1 MQKFGNSLRNAI
13 TISKESI
20 KRDGIGKYY
29 LFFMLNFLFNIS
41 LFLSPFKVS
50 KWEMANEMKKGNK
63 VSITNIYDNA
73 SGKRYFNQ
81 LQANVLKIAIF
92 TAVILIIAII
102 GAGLFF
108 VGTSF
113 SLFGGS
119 KSITFYWS
127 IPAILLLTIFVLIV
141 PYIHVPNSYISNA
154 YPSLSPSSV
163 LRFSFYAY
171 KNGGKVRMLL
181 INLLEWGLKILL
193 LLPFVVIALILFFN
207 LYSVI
212 GLGFMM
218 LFLTLGVVVFIAAYP
233 FLTLPALLMRKE
245 LFDEIVFVKNSNKFE
260 ASFDFEV
267 DSSNTEKTLNNI
279 FGIEEKEEKTF
290 SSIEDKYNNQV
301 EIDKKSKKK
310 EKLKKE
316 FDESEE
322 QVKDTKSPTL
332 KVEKE
337 KTSETTEVQENNLD
351 NNLDNE
357 EIVEDEQN
365 DNLELEQE
373 EVELESEV
381 VSEPEEVLESE
392 QEDNLEQTEEVET
405 EALESE
411 ITEEVIEETVEEPE
425 PEAQVE
431 PEEEIQ
437 VVEETVEL
445 EEQSTESESE
455 ETSEDDEFSDYI
467 NGLKEGKKEALEEKE
482 ENLENK
488 EE

>member
-41 LFLSPFKVS
+41 LFLSPFRVS

-113 SLFGGS
+113 SLFSGS

-322 QVKDTKSPTL
+322 QVKDAKSPTL

-337 KTSETTEVQENNLD
+337 KTSETTEVKEDNLD
-351 NNLDNE
+351 TNLDNE

-365 DNLELEQE
+365 DNLELELEQE

-392 QEDNLEQTEEVET
+392 REDTLEQTEEVET
-405 EALESE
+405 AALESE

-425 PEAQVE
+425 DEVE

-437 VVEETVEL
+437 VVEETAQA
-445 EEQSTESESE
+445 EEESTESELE

-467 NGLKEGKKEALEEKE
+467 NGLKEGKKEAEEEKE